1 MRAQF
6 QHTIAKRIE
15 IVGCGIH
22 SGDPA
27 KVAINPGQPNAGIV
41 FVRRGQQGTADR
53 MIAVSPGAVRNTEFA
68 TVLGDGN
75 GALCS
80 TVEHVLAAFLGLGID
95 NAVIEVDGNE
105 LPILD
110 GSAAPFVEAIDAVGL
125 RVQTVPRRFLKVLKP
140 IRVEEGLAS
149 GELLPFDGGFR
160 LEVDIEFEH
169 KLIGHQR
176 YAATL
181 SPDVFRRDLARA
193 RTFGFMSD
201 VAKLWSAGYA
211 RGASLENTVCLAED
225 RVLNPEGLRYR
236 DEFVR
241 HKALDAVGDL
251 ALAGMPILGCYRSV
265 RGGHR
270 LNALVVAALVADS
283 AAATVVQPSGR
294 RDHGQAGVGVPAA
307 VPAYGAD
314 LS

>member
-1 MRAQF
+1 MRTQF
-6 QHTIAKRIE
+6 QHTIAKRVE
-15 IVGCGIH
+15 LVGCGIH

-27 KVAINPGQPNAGIV
+27 KVAILPGQPNTGIV
-41 FVRRGQQGTADR
+41 FVRRGQEGTADR
-53 MIAVSPGAVRNTEFA
+53 MIAVTPGAVRNTEFA

-80 TVEHVLAAFLGLGID
+80 TVEHLLAAFLGLGID

-125 RVQTVPRRFLKVLKP
+125 RIQTAPRRFLKVLKP

-160 LEVDIEFEH
+160 MEVDIDFDH
-169 KLIGHQR
+169 KVIGHQR

-181 SPDVFRRDLARA
+181 SPDVFRRDLAHA

-211 RGASLENTVCLAED
+211 RGASLENTICLSED
-225 RVLNPEGLRYR
+225 RVLNPEGLRYP

-241 HKALDAVGDL
+241 HKALDAIGDL
-251 ALAGMPILGCYRSV
+251 SLAGLPILGRYRSV
-265 RGGHR
+265 RGGHQ
-270 LNALVVAALVADS
+270 LKAMVVAALVADGS
-283 AAATVVQPSGR
+283 AATVVQPSRR
-294 RDHGQAGVGVPAA
+294 RDRGHAGVGVPAA

>member
-22 SGDPA
+22 SGDSA
-27 KVAINPGQPNAGIV
+27 KIAILPGQPNTGIV
-41 FVRRGQQGTADR
+41 FVRRGQEGTADR
-53 MIAVSPGAVRNTEFA
+53 MIAVTPGAVRNTEFA
-68 TVLGDGN
+68 TVLGDAN

-80 TVEHVLAAFLGLGID
+80 TVEHLLAAFVGLGID

-125 RVQTVPRRFLKVLKP
+125 RLQTAPRRFLKVLKP
-140 IRVEEGLAS
+140 IRVEDGLAS

-160 LEVDIEFEH
+160 LEVDIEFDHE
-169 KLIGHQR
+169 LIGHQR

-181 SPDVFRRDLARA
+181 SPNVFRRDLAWA

-211 RGASLENTVCLAED
+211 RGASLENTVCLTED

-270 LNALVVAALVADS
+270 LNAMVVAALVADS
-283 AAATVVQPSGR
+283 TAATVVQPSGR
-294 RDHGQAGVGVPAA
+294 RDRGYAGVGVPAA

>member
-1 MRAQF
+1 MRTQF
-6 QHTIAKRIE
+6 QYTIAKRIE
-15 IVGCGIH
+15 LLGCGIH
-22 SGDPA
+22 SGAPA
-27 KVAINPGQPNAGIV
+27 KVAVLPGQPNTGIV
-41 FVRRGQQGTADR
+41 FVRRGQEGTTDR
-53 MIAVSPGAVRNTEFA
+53 MIAVTPGSVRNTEFA

-75 GALCS
+75 GDLCS
-80 TVEHVLAAFLGLGID
+80 TVEHLLAAFLGLGVD
-95 NAVIEVDGNE
+95 NAVVEVEGSE
-105 LPILD
+105 MPILD

-125 RVQTVPRRFLKVLKP
+125 RVQTAPRRFLKVLKP

-160 LEVDIEFEH
+160 LEVDIEFDH
-169 KLIGHQR
+169 KLIGRQR

-193 RTFGFMSD
+193 RTFGFISD

-211 RGASLENTVCLAED
+211 RGTSLENTICLAED
-225 RVLNPEGLRYR
+225 RVLNPEGLRFR

-241 HKALDAVGDL
+241 HKALDAIGDL
-251 ALAGMPILGCYRSV
+251 ALAGLPILGRYRSV

-270 LNALVVAALVADS
+270 LNAMAVAALIADGS
-283 AAATVVQPSGR
+283 AATVVQPSGR
-294 RDHGQAGVGVPAA
+294 RDRGHAGVGVPAA

>member
-6 QHTIAKRIE
+6 QHTIAKRTE
-15 IVGCGIH
+15 LLGCGIH

-27 KVAINPGQPNAGIV
+27 KVVILPGQPNAGIV
-41 FVRRGQQGTADR
+41 FVRRGQEGTPDR
-53 MIAVSPGAVRNTEFA
+53 MIAVTPGSVRNTEFA

-80 TVEHVLAAFLGLGID
+80 TVEHLLAAFMGLGID
-95 NAVIEVDGNE
+95 NAVVEVDGNE
-105 LPILD
+105 MPILD
-110 GSAAPFVEAIDAVGL
+110 GSAAQFVDAIDAVGL
-125 RVQTVPRRFLKVLKP
+125 RAQTAQRRFLKVLKP
-140 IRVEEGLAS
+140 IRIEDGLAS
-149 GELLPFDGGFR
+149 GELEPFDGGFR
-160 LEVDIEFEH
+160 LEVDIEFDH
-169 KLIGHQR
+169 KLIGRQR

-193 RTFGFMSD
+193 RTFGFMAD

-211 RGASLENTVCLAED
+211 RGASLGNTICLSED
-225 RVLNPEGLRYR
+225 RVLNPEGLRFR

-241 HKALDAVGDL
+241 HKALDAIGDL
-251 ALAGMPILGCYRSV
+251 ALAGLPILGRYRSV
-265 RGGHR
+265 RGGHK
-270 LNALVVAALVADS
+270 LNAMVVAALVADGS
-283 AAATVVQPSGR
+283 AAIVVQPSRR
-294 RDHGQAGVGVPAA
+294 RDRGHAGVGVPSA

>member
-1 MRAQF
+1 MRTQF

-27 KVAINPGQPNAGIV
+27 KVVLLPGQPNTGII
-41 FVRRGQQGTADR
+41 FVRRGQEGTADR
-53 MIAVSPGAVRNTEFA
+53 MIAVMPGAVRNTEFA

-80 TVEHVLAAFLGLGID
+80 TVEHLLAAFVGLGID
-95 NAVIEVDGNE
+95 NVVIEVDGDE

-110 GSAAPFVEAIDAVGL
+110 GSAAPFAAAIDAVGL
-125 RVQTVPRRFLKVLKP
+125 RIQTAPRRFLKVLKP
-140 IRVEEGLAS
+140 IRVEDGLAI

-160 LEVDIEFEH
+160 LEVDIEFDN
-169 KLIGHQR
+169 KLIGRQR

-211 RGASLENTVCLAED
+211 RGASLENTICIADD
-225 RVLNPEGLRYR
+225 RVLNPEGLRYP

-241 HKALDAVGDL
+241 HKALDAIGDL
-251 ALAGMPILGCYRSV
+251 ALASLPILGRYRSV
-265 RGGHR
+265 RGGHK
-270 LNALVVAALVADS
+270 LNAMVVAALVADS
-283 AAATVVQPSGR
+283 SAATVVQPSGR
-294 RDHGQAGVGVPAA
+294 RERGHAGVGVPAA